1 MTPSSVLKGIRKSTQ
16 VKEEKLEIPDVPQP
30 EPEPEPVK
38 PKTLPTAS
46 QALHALVFA
55 KLTTL

>member
-1 MTPSSVLKGIRKSTQ
+1 MTPSSILKGVRKSTM
-16 VKEEKLEIPDVPQP
+16 VKEEKLEIPDVPQ
-30 EPEPEPVK
+30 PEPEPVK